1 MAFASGYGFT
11 DTDDNQKEF
20 SSKYSSVDIG
30 PYVGIV
36 KNTIDPLKMGRLGVL
51 IPEKA
56 HVPEDNKDPQKVI
69 WCQYLSPFYGVK
81 PLESVSK
88 NDPYS
93 HKTSQS
99 SYGMWAVPPDIGTNV
114 LVIFAK
120 GRSEQASAFW
130 IGCVQEPLTN
140 HMVPGNASSDKSALG
155 VETVGEMDVKKGG
168 NNSKT
173 NNFGTNVLPVGEKN
187 KHMAEDIATLETWKY
202 PVNVDLA
209 NQLMRQGLIQDPV
222 RGTTTSSARRETP
235 SQVFGISTP
244 GRLRADSRRPPIG
257 LEGTPVSVDRYT
269 GHSFTMDDGDQAG
282 DNQLIRL
289 RTASGHQFLMH
300 DKDGIVYIAN
310 ASGNAWIEMNSEGR
324 IDVYSNGGIN
334 LRTEADFNLHSD
346 ANINF
351 HAGNQIRMV
360 AGGAPEVLYTQED
373 VDLAEQE
380 QMKVQGGATGGPPS
394 QASKIKVGGVKVPAN
409 PGQIIT
415 SADYQMHMGKKGI
428 FNTSQ
433 EGGIMSYGKSG
444 ISSYSPAMQLH
455 GSGSD
460 FHLAGGSVHFN
471 STGASPSW
479 GPEWLNEEAVGVTP
493 SLELDVELGNR
504 KGTKPLEVG
513 SRNPKTQ
520 TTVHRLVTHEPMPRF
535 KGFPTP
541 ELIPG
546 CGSADDTKQW
556 SKLSTMP
563 GTAEYIAQQNR
574 LSKIESVRD
583 AQYQADA
590 LACVQTKMGNS
601 TDSEKAKEIL
611 SEFGANYD
619 KNFSI
624 VNQVGNDWDTANSIS
639 NKLLNVNI
647 SDSIQTIK
655 NDFTSTISSQI
666 IESVTNKTAT
676 MFKDNLFVN
685 QAGQLFSIGQSLH
698 GNISNLKNLK
708 DNAKTIAIDG
718 AKSVVTDSVN
728 KYITKKI
735 GKETIGNVLQINQVY
750 KNIRANKI
758 TGMMEVSKLVTSKLT
773 GKFGGFGASKGF
785 LGKSVHGTGTPAQGV
800 IMSNIGIAQ
809 KAIGGWAN
817 KGIKAVS
824 SFFGKGGGGWGP
836 WKSDIRLKEE
846 IQLIGRSQSGI
857 NIYRF
862 KYKDTDGM
870 YEGVMAQEVPWAAE
884 IGNNGYYMVDY
895 NKVDVEFRRLN

>member
-1 MAFASGYGFT
+1 MALHLGQGFT
-11 DTDDNQKEF
+11 DSEHNQKEF
-20 SSKYSSVDIG
+20 ASKYSSADIG

-36 KNTIDPLKMGRLGVL
+36 KNTIDPLRMGRLGVL
-51 IPEKA
+51 LPEKS
-56 HVPEDNKDPQKVI
+56 HVPESSNDASNVI

-81 PLESVSK
+81 PFESVSNK
-88 NDPYS
+88 PYS
-93 HKTSQS
+93 FRENQTA
-99 SYGMWAVPPDIGTNV
+99 YGMWAVPPDIGTNV

-120 GRSEQASAFW
+120 GHQDQSSAFW

-140 HMVPGNASSDKSALG
+140 HMVPGLASSLESKLD
-155 VETVGEMDVKKGG
+155 EKGG
-168 NNSKT
+168 GPAAAGDRRELNY
-173 NNFGTNVLPVGEKN
+173 GTKVLPVIEKN
-187 KHMAEDIATLETWKY
+187 KRVYSEGESILSEAHWRY
-202 PVNVDLA
+202 PVNEDLA

-244 GRLRADSRRPPIG
+244 GRLRADSRRPNIG
-257 LEGTPVSVDRYT
+257 LEGTPVGVDRYP
-269 GHSFTMDDGDQAG
+269 GHSFTMDDGDQSG

-334 LRTEADFNLHSD
+334 LRTEKDFNLHSD
-346 ANINF
+346 TNINL

-360 AGGAPEVLYTQED
+360 AGGAKEVLYTQED
-373 VDLAEQE
+373 VDLADQE

-394 QASKIKVGGVKVPAN
+394 QASKIKIGGVKVPAN

-433 EGGIMSYGKSG
+433 EGGIMSYGKTG

-460 FHLAGGSVHFN
+460 FHLAGGQVHFN
-471 STGASPSW
+471 STGASSSW
-479 GPEWLNEEAVGVTP
+479 GPEWLNEEAVGVLP

-513 SRNPKTQ
+513 SRIPQTQ

-535 KGFPTP
+535 TGFPTP

-574 LSKIESVRD
+574 LSKIESIRD

-590 LACVQTKMGNS
+590 FACVQKKMGNS
-601 TDSEKAKEIL
+601 TDAEKAKEFL
-611 SEFGANYD
+611 SEFGVNYD

-624 VNQVGNDWDTANSIS
+624 VNQVGNAWDTANSIS
-639 NKLLNVNI
+639 NKLQNFNI
-647 SDSIQTIK
+647 SDSVQTIK
-655 NDFTSTISSQI
+655 NDFTSKISSQI
-666 IESVTNKTAT
+666 IEGVTSKTANL
-676 MFKDNLFVN
+676 FKDNVFVN
-685 QAGQLFSIGQSLH
+685 QAGQLFTIGQSLH

-708 DNAKTIAIDG
+708 NNAKTIAIDG
-718 AKSVVTDSVN
+718 VKSFASDAAN
-728 KYITKKI
+728 KMLTKTI
-735 GKETIGNVLQINQVY
+735 GASTIGNIVQINQVY
-750 KNIRANKI
+750 KNITAGSI
-758 TGMMEVSKLVTSKLT
+758 TGMMEVTKLAS
-773 GKFGGFGASKGF
+773 KFGGLGASKGF
-785 LGKSVHGTGTPAQGV
+785 LGKSVHGTGTPLQGA

-809 KAIGGWAN
+809 KAVGAWASR
-817 KGIKAVS
+817 GITAVS
-824 SFFGKGGGGWGP
+824 SFFSGW
-836 WKSDIRLKEE
+836 SDVRLKED
-846 IQLIGRSQSGI
+846 IQLVGKSPSGI

-862 KYKDTDGM
+862 KYKHTDGT
-870 YEGVMAQEVPWAAE
+870 YQGVMAQEVPQARQMTDT
-884 IGNNGYYMVDY
+884 GFYMVDY
-895 NKVDVEFRRLN
+895 SKLDVDFRRLN

>member
-1 MAFASGYGFT
+1 MANFSIPGGFG
-11 DTDDNQKEF
+11 DTQDNSNSF
-20 SSKYSSVDIG
+20 IDKYSASDVG
-30 PYVGIV
+30 PYIGIV
-36 KNTIDPLKMGRLGVL
+36 KNTIDPLRMGRLGVL
-51 IPEKA
+51 LPEKA
-56 HVPEDNKDPQKVI
+56 GVSEDSRDSKKVI

-81 PLESVSK
+81 PFESVSK
-88 NDPYS
+88 NPYNFRENQ
-93 HKTSQS
+93 TA
-99 SYGMWAVPPDIGTNV
+99 YGMWAVPPDIGTNV

-120 GRSEQASAFW
+120 GEKTQSSAFW
-130 IGCVQEPLTN
+130 IGCIQEPLTN
-140 HMVPGNASSDKSALG
+140 HMVPGLASNVNSRLGKDKVSP
-155 VETVGEMDVKKGG
+155 TDYKTSSG
-168 NNSKT
+168 NQREAKY
-173 NNFGTNVLPVGEKN
+173 GTNVLPVIEKN
-187 KHMAEDIATLETWKY
+187 KKAYNPGENISAEDKWMY
-202 PVNVDLA
+202 PINEDLA

-235 SQVFGISTP
+235 SRVFGISTP
-244 GRLRADSRRPPIG
+244 GRLRVDSRRPNIG
-257 LEGTPVSVDRYT
+257 LEGTQVSVDRYP
-269 GHSFTMDDGDQAG
+269 GHSFTMDDGDLSG

-289 RTASGHQFLMH
+289 RTASEHQFLMH
-300 DKDGIVYIAN
+300 DRDGIVYIAN

-334 LRTEADFNLHSD
+334 LRTEKDFNLHSD
-346 ANINF
+346 TNINF

-360 AGGAPEVLYTQED
+360 AGGAKEVLYTQED

-460 FHLAGGSVHFN
+460 FHLAGGQVHFN

-479 GPEWLNEEAVGVTP
+479 GPEWLNEEAVGVSP
-493 SLELDVELGNR
+493 SLELDVELGNI

-546 CGSADDTKQW
+546 LAADDTKQW

-590 LACVQTKMGNS
+590 FAFVKAKMGIS
-601 TDSEKAKEIL
+601 TDPEKAKEFL
-611 SEFGANYD
+611 SEFGVNYD
-619 KNFSI
+619 KSFNI
-624 VNQVGNDWDTANSIS
+624 VNQVGNAWDTANSIS
-639 NKLLNVNI
+639 NKIQNVNL
-647 SDSIQTIK
+647 SDTVQTIK
-655 NDFTSTISSQI
+655 NDFTSTISNQI

-718 AKSVVTDSVN
+718 VKSFASDSVN
-728 KYITKKI
+728 KYITKKV
-735 GKETIGNVLQINQVY
+735 GASTIGNIVQINQVY
-750 KNIRANKI
+750 KNITAGNI
-758 TGMMEVSKLVTSKLT
+758 TGMMEVTKLAS
-773 GKFGGFGASKGF
+773 KFGGFGATKGHI
-785 LGKSVHGTGTPAQGV
+785 GKSLHGTGTPVQGV

-809 KAIGGWAN
+809 KAVGAWAN

-884 IGNNGYYMVDY
+884 IGNDGYYMVDY

>member
-1 MAFASGYGFT
+1 MALHLGQGFT
-11 DTDDNQKEF
+11 DSEHNQKEF
-20 SSKYSSVDIG
+20 ASKYSSADIG

-36 KNTIDPLKMGRLGVL
+36 KNTIDPLRMGRLGVL
-51 IPEKA
+51 LPEKS
-56 HVPEDNKDPQKVI
+56 HVPESSNDASNVI

-81 PLESVSK
+81 PFESVSNK
-88 NDPYS
+88 PYS
-93 HKTSQS
+93 FRENQTA
-99 SYGMWAVPPDIGTNV
+99 YGMWAVPPDIGTNV

-120 GRSEQASAFW
+120 GHQDQSSAFW

-140 HMVPGNASSDKSALG
+140 HMVPGLASSLESKLD
-155 VETVGEMDVKKGG
+155 EKGG
-168 NNSKT
+168 GPAAAGDRRELNY
-173 NNFGTNVLPVGEKN
+173 GTKVLPVIEKN
-187 KHMAEDIATLETWKY
+187 KRVYSEGESILSEAHWRY
-202 PVNVDLA
+202 PVNEDLA

-257 LEGTPVSVDRYT
+257 LEGTPVGVDRYP
-269 GHSFTMDDGDQAG
+269 GHSFTMDDGDQSG

-334 LRTEADFNLHSD
+334 LRTEKDFNLHSD
-346 ANINF
+346 TNINL

-360 AGGAPEVLYTQED
+360 AGGAKEVLYTQED
-373 VDLAEQE
+373 VDLADQE

-394 QASKIKVGGVKVPAN
+394 QASKIKIGGVKVPAN

-433 EGGIMSYGKSG
+433 EGGIMSYGKTG

-460 FHLAGGSVHFN
+460 FHLAGGQVHFN
-471 STGASPSW
+471 STGASSSW
-479 GPEWLNEEAVGVTP
+479 GPEWLNEEAVGVLP

-513 SRNPKTQ
+513 SRNPETQ

-535 KGFPTP
+535 TGFPTP

-574 LSKIESVRD
+574 LSKIESIRD

-590 LACVQTKMGNS
+590 FACVQKKMGNS
-601 TDSEKAKEIL
+601 TDAEKAKEFL
-611 SEFGANYD
+611 SEFGVNYD

-624 VNQVGNDWDTANSIS
+624 VNQVGNAWDTANSIS
-639 NKLLNVNI
+639 NKLQNFNI
-647 SDSIQTIK
+647 SDSVQTIK
-655 NDFTSTISSQI
+655 NDFTSKISSQI
-666 IESVTNKTAT
+666 IEGVTSKTANL
-676 MFKDNLFVN
+676 FKDNVFVN
-685 QAGQLFSIGQSLH
+685 QAGQLFTIGQSLH

-708 DNAKTIAIDG
+708 NNAKTIAIDG
-718 AKSVVTDSVN
+718 VKSFASDAAN
-728 KYITKKI
+728 KMLTKTI
-735 GKETIGNVLQINQVY
+735 GASTIGNIVQINQVY
-750 KNIRANKI
+750 KNITAGSI
-758 TGMMEVSKLVTSKLT
+758 TGMMEVTKLAS
-773 GKFGGFGASKGF
+773 KFGGLGASKGF
-785 LGKSVHGTGTPAQGV
+785 LGKSVHGTGTPLQGA

-809 KAIGGWAN
+809 KAVGAWASR
-817 KGIKAVS
+817 GITAVS
-824 SFFGKGGGGWGP
+824 SFFSGW
-836 WKSDIRLKEE
+836 SDVRLKED
-846 IQLIGRSQSGI
+846 IQLVGKSPSGI

-862 KYKDTDGM
+862 KYKHTDGT
-870 YEGVMAQEVPWAAE
+870 YQGVMAQEVPQARQMTDT
-884 IGNNGYYMVDY
+884 GFYMVDY
-895 NKVDVEFRRLN
+895 SKLDVEFRRLN